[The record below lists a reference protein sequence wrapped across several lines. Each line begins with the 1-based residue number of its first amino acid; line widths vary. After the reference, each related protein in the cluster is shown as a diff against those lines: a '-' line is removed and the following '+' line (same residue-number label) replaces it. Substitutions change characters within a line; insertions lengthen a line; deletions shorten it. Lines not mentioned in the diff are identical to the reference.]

1 MNTKGTGA
9 SFHEGVAWTTCLVT
23 GIAYPFVMVIILM
36 NPASAIRT
44 AWLYG
49 GLVVFLAVAEI
60 VAGII
65 LSGATDEAPD
75 DERDRGI
82 ARRSGRYSHIILSVG
97 AGLAVVMLFG
107 QSIALDAGVPL
118 EEFLADPLLTAHVL
132 IFFFY
137 AAEVVQ
143 CATKALDYRRG
154 G

>member
-9 SFHEGVAWTTCLVT
+9 SFHEGVAWTTCLAS
-23 GIAYPFVMVIILM
+23 GIAYPFVMAVVLM

-49 GLVVFLAVAEI
+49 GLVVFLVVAEI
-60 VAGII
+60 VAAIV
-65 LSGATDEAPD
+65 LSGATDETPD
-75 DERDRGI
+75 DERDRAI
-82 ARRSGRYSHIILSVG
+82 ERRSGRYSHIILSVG
-97 AGLAVVMLFG
+97 VGLAVVMLFG
-107 QSIALDAGVPL
+107 QSIALDVGVEV

-143 CATKALDYRRG
+143 CATRALDYRRG
-154 G
+154 V